1 LAQRLADLRLRHWPD
16 RTVTQRRLGRAL
28 GAGRPLSPPTISSWE
43 SVANP
48 RIPRAEQLAAYA
60 RFFATQRSIEE
71 GLLDDA
77 RLTEAERVRRG
88 KLEDELLGL
97 RTAALRPATAA
108 IAAPADPL
116 GEMWRF
122 RDRRPVTIV
131 CSDVGGELRRAIP
144 HADPVDPDYEELYGY
159 AELDALVEL
168 FGHIRAVNPTTEVTF
183 RSASMLRPNDYT
195 SHLVVLG
202 GVGHNQL
209 TRELHARL
217 ELPVRQVPE
226 KDGFE
231 PTDPADDRTFQPIV
245 DETGDERMLIEDVA
259 HVFRAPNP
267 FNVRRTVTLC
277 NAVYSRGILGAV
289 RALTHSRFRN
299 RNELYV
305 QANFPS
311 RWLFSVV
318 MRVPV
323 ISGQTLT
330 PDWTVPETLL
340 HRWPSP

>member
-1 LAQRLADLRLRHWPD
+1 LARRLAGLRLGHWPD
-16 RTVTQRRLGRAL
+16 RTVTQRQLGQAL
-28 GAGRPLSPPTISSWE
+28 GGGRPLSPPTISSWE
-43 SVANP
+43 SVVNP

-60 RFFATQRSIEE
+60 RFFATQRSIEQ
-71 GLLDDA
+71 GLLTDA
-77 RLTEAERVRRG
+77 QLTEAEQARRG
-88 KLEDELLGL
+88 ELQDELLGL
-97 RTAALRPATAA
+97 RAAALPPAATVAT
-108 IAAPADPL
+108 PADPL

-131 CSDVGGELRRAIP
+131 CSDVGGELRLAIP
-144 HADPVDPDYEELYGY
+144 QADPVDPDYEELYGY

-202 GVGHNQL
+202 GVAHNQL

-217 ELPVRQVPE
+217 ELPVRQVPA
-226 KDGFE
+226 KQGFE
-231 PTDPADDRTFQPIV
+231 PTDPDDHRTFQPTL
-245 DETGDERMLIEDVA
+245 DDAGEDRMLIEDVA

-305 QANFPS
+305 QANFAS
-311 RWLFSVV
+311 RWSFSVV

-323 ISGQTLT
+323 ISGQTIT

-340 HRWPSP
+340 HRWPSR